1 MSASDG
7 DDLNFV
13 IEKLA
18 YRLKSGTPLPRDEIE
33 AFSRA
38 VETIIADS
46 RPSVPAAAAITQQQ
60 EKGAVVKRTFDKDD
74 LNAPQRTLLSDLAHP
89 MNSADKA
96 SLFSADKL
104 LLGRKEL
111 GEGVPLTKP
120 GAPALSAL
128 KQSGGKLHQPLGNI
142 VTNAWG
148 SDPFAGYSF
157 DGGDDEEGDLVAKED
172 APPPRSWGQRKYQE
186 FNTRPTGYFNANDRD
201 DSASSA
207 MFKAQSPSYSS
218 DPLRP
223 EDMADLREEDLGQG
237 VPRTKPGLPATKE
250 LLKSGAKVHQKL
262 GRIQTNTWG
271 SSPFQGYDTSK
282 WGDDDSEGDD

>member
-1 MSASDG
+1 MSVIALIAVLAALGCVSSFRGMMTPSSSYSTSSSSSLFMSASDG

-111 GEGVPLTKP
+111 GEGGK
-120 GAPALSAL
+120 
-128 KQSGGKLHQPLGNI
+128 KQ
-142 VTNAWG
+142 
-148 SDPFAGYSF
+148 
-157 DGGDDEEGDLVAKED
+157 
-172 APPPRSWGQRKYQE
+172 
-186 FNTRPTGYFNANDRD
+186 
-201 DSASSA
+201 
-207 MFKAQSPSYSS
+207 
-218 DPLRP
+218 
-223 EDMADLREEDLGQG
+223 
-237 VPRTKPGLPATKE
+237 
-250 LLKSGAKVHQKL
+250 
-262 GRIQTNTWG
+262 
-271 SSPFQGYDTSK
+271 
-282 WGDDDSEGDD
+282 